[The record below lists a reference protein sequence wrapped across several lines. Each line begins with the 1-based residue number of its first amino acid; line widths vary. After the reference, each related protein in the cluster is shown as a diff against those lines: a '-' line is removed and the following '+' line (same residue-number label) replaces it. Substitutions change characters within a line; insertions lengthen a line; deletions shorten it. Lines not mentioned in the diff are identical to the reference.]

1 MNQSIQ
7 SGCQKRVPKQKLGA
21 LEIISGFPIKNKHDT
36 DILSY
41 KINTMFYKSY
51 LLECPLILGAG
62 HPKFKNLQ
70 YLLCDLLDL
79 TKPFISVIS
88 EL

>member
-1 MNQSIQ
+1 MQSDNTVF
-7 SGCQKRVPKQKLGA
+7 KFRVDL
-21 LEIISGFPIKNKHDT
+21 FRV
-36 DILSY
+36 
-41 KINTMFYKSY
+41 
-51 LLECPLILGAG
+51 ECPLILGAG

-79 TKPFISVIS
+79 TKPFIPVIS

>member
-1 MNQSIQ
+1 VFRFEVFVKKSHHLRFLSIMDY
-7 SGCQKRVPKQKLGA
+7 P
-21 LEIISGFPIKNKHDT
+21 
-36 DILSY
+36 SY
-41 KINTMFYKSY
+41 VYYSIV
-51 LLECPLILGAG
+51 ECPLILGAG

-79 TKPFISVIS
+79 TKPFIPVIS